1 MTKIGNGNEL
11 NFIMNKKGPAVTSG
25 FEESGGW
32 FNGPQFNVDRSTII
46 RDERCPSFV
55 CLFHLF
61 IYEYEIEPFLFKYCS
76 IIFCNPLQMYFLSFL
91 FFVVAIKMKKQVTY
105 LQRTN

>member
-1 MTKIGNGNEL
+1 
-11 NFIMNKKGPAVTSG
+11 MNDVQAL
-25 FEESGGW
+25 
-32 FNGPQFNVDRSTII
+32 
-46 RDERCPSFV
+46 FV

-61 IYEYEIEPFLFKYCS
+61 IYKYEIEPFLFKYCS
-76 IIFCNPLQMYFLSFL
+76 IIFCNPLQMYFLCFL